1 MSPTA
6 RFSLAAGVVIAAIAG
21 LIVWSLQSS
30 TAYYMTPTE
39 LMSGAKPAEQNVR
52 VAGRVVDGSIVNE
65 GATTRFDLT
74 DGVTALTITT
84 RDVLPDT
91 FAADIET
98 VAEGGLTD
106 PGLFTASTVLVKCP
120 SKFEAELAA
129 GTS

>member
-1 MSPTA
+1 MTPRA
-6 RFSLAAGVVIAAIAG
+6 RFTLAAGVVVAAIGG

-30 TAYYMTPTE
+30 TAYYVTPTE
-39 LMSGAKPAEQNVR
+39 LADGDKPAERNVR
-52 VAGRVVDGSIVNE
+52 VAGRVVEGSIVQS

-74 DGVTALTITT
+74 DGVSAVTVTT
-84 RDVLPDT
+84 QDVLPDT

-98 VAEGGLTD
+98 VAEGGLIE
-106 PGLFTASTVLVKCP
+106 PGVFSASTVLVKCP

>member
-39 LMSGAKPAEQNVR
+39 LMSGTQPAEQNIR

-98 VAEGGLTD
+98 VAEGGLTR
-106 PGLFTASTVLVKCP
+106 PGLFTASTVLV
-120 SKFEAELAA
+120 
-129 GTS
+129 